1 MSHVCGYTH
10 RHNIHT
16 RATSSVVDGF
26 VGCLHF
32 LAVVSSVAMRIGV
45 HVS

>member
-1 MSHVCGYTH
+1 MCVDAHTDTY
-10 RHNIHT
+10 IHT
-16 RATSSVVDGF
+16 CATSSVVDGF